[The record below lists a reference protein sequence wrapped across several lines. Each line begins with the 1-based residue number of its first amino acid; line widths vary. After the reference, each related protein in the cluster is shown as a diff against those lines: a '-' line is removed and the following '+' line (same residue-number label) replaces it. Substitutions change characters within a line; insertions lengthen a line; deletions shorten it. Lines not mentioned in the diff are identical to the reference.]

1 MAKNRGRGPLDPEE
15 KRKLNR
21 GNLGKLLEITRYI
34 KPYRMYFILGMIC
47 LAFSS
52 TTLLAFPFLAGK
64 LVDVADGKPWKLP
77 FPAGDP
83 YVVTQIRDI
92 GIALIAVLFIQSLFS
107 FFRVYFFA
115 QVNERAMADMRREMY
130 AKMVRLPMF
139 FFDKNRVGELISRIT
154 SDVTLLQDTFSVTLA
169 EFIRQIATLIIG
181 SAIIFMMSAKLTL
194 FMLGTF
200 PFLIIAAMVFGN
212 FIRKLSRQTQDK
224 LATANVVVEETLQSV
239 QVVKAFTNEKFEI
252 NRYASALKEL
262 ISVALKTARYRGAF
276 ISFIIFVLFSG
287 IVALMWYGA
296 SLVSQGSMSSGELFG
311 FVLYTAFIGGSI
323 AGLGDLYGQLQRAVG
338 ASERV
343 LEIINEQEE
352 PNVAA
357 AVSTEKITGNIQF
370 DRVSFSYPSRPE
382 IAVINNLH
390 FNIHAGEKVALV
402 GPSGAGKSTI
412 IQLLMRFY
420 LPQEGVIRVDGVPIP
435 DLNLEYYRDNIGIV
449 PQEVIL
455 FGGSIR
461 ENIAYG
467 KKNASTAEIIEAAR
481 KANALEFIERFPE
494 GLETMVGERGVRLS
508 GGQKQRIAI
517 ARAIL
522 KDPAILVLDE
532 ATSSLDAESEVLV
545 QQALDELMKGRT
557 SIIIAH
563 RLSTIRKVDR
573 IFVIRDGKIVE
584 SGTHETLAAEEKGLY
599 RNLLELQ
606 FQHTD

>member
-1 MAKNRGRGPLDPEE
+1 MAKRKGPLDPED

-21 GNLGKLLEITRYI
+21 SNLSKLLEITRYI
-34 KPYRMYFILGMIC
+34 KPYKFYFITGMIC

-52 TTLLAFPFLAGK
+52 TTLLAFPYLAGK
-64 LVDVADGKPWKLP
+64 LVDIANGKTWTLP
-77 FPAGDP
+77 FPSAEP
-83 YVVTQIRDI
+83 YVITRIRDV
-92 GIALIAVLFIQSLFS
+92 GIALIVVLFIQSIFS

-115 QVNERAMADMRREMY
+115 QVNERAMADMRRDMY
-130 AKMVRLPMF
+130 ARLVRLPMF
-139 FFDKNRVGELISRIT
+139 FFDRNRVGELISRIT

-169 EFIRQIATLIIG
+169 EFIRQIATLLIG
-181 SAIIFMMSAKLTL
+181 SLIIFLMSTRLTL
-194 FMLGTF
+194 FMLATF
-200 PFLIIAAMVFGN
+200 PLLVIAALIFGN

-224 LATANVVVEETLQSV
+224 LAEANVVVEETLQSV
-239 QVVKAFTNEKFEI
+239 QVVKAFTNETFEI
-252 NRYASALKEL
+252 GRYTRALNEL
-262 ISVALKTARYRGAF
+262 INVALRTARYRGAF

-296 SLVSQGSMSSGELFG
+296 SLVSEGSMSSGELFG

-323 AGLGDLYGQLQRAVG
+323 AGLGDLYGQLQRAIG

-343 LEIINEQEE
+343 MEVINEEE
-352 PNVAA
+352 EINEYHSEHAALEGNIEFTNVSFAYPTRPNVP
-357 AVSTEKITGNIQF
+357 VIREL
-370 DRVSFSYPSRPE
+370 SFH
-382 IAVINNLH
+382 IN
-390 FNIHAGEKVALV
+390 AGEKIALV

-420 LPQEGVIRVDGVPIP
+420 TVDSGSISVDGKSIM
-435 DLNLEYYRDNIGIV
+435 DYELAFYRKHVGIV
-449 PQEVIL
+449 PQDVIL
-455 FGGSIR
+455 FGGTIG
-461 ENIAYG
+461 ENISYG
-467 KKNASTAEIIEAAR
+467 RNGASEDEIREAAR

-494 GLETMVGERGVRLS
+494 GLDTLVGERGIRLS

-522 KDPAILVLDE
+522 KDPEILILDE

-545 QQALDELMKGRT
+545 QEALDELMKGRT

-573 IFVIRDGKIVE
+573 IFVIRDGQIVE
-584 SGTHETLAAEEKGLY
+584 SGPHEKLAADEDGLY

-606 FQHTD
+606 FQTS

>member
-1 MAKNRGRGPLDPEE
+1 MAKRKGPLDPED

-21 GNLGKLLEITRYI
+21 SNLSKLLEITRYI
-34 KPYRMYFILGMIC
+34 KPYKFYFITGMIC

-52 TTLLAFPFLAGK
+52 TTLLAFPYLAGK
-64 LVDVADGKPWKLP
+64 LVDIANGKTWTLP
-77 FPAGDP
+77 FPSAEP
-83 YVVTQIRDI
+83 YVITRIRDV
-92 GIALIAVLFIQSLFS
+92 GIALIVVLFIQSIFS

-115 QVNERAMADMRREMY
+115 QVNERAMADMRRDMY
-130 AKMVRLPMF
+130 ARLVRLPMF
-139 FFDKNRVGELISRIT
+139 FFDRNRVGELISRIT

-169 EFIRQIATLIIG
+169 EFIRQIATLLIG
-181 SAIIFMMSAKLTL
+181 SLIIFLMSTRLTL
-194 FMLGTF
+194 FMLATF
-200 PFLIIAAMVFGN
+200 PLLVIAALIFGN

-224 LATANVVVEETLQSV
+224 LAEANVVVEETLQSV
-239 QVVKAFTNEKFEI
+239 QVVKAFTNETFEI
-252 NRYASALKEL
+252 GRYTRALNEL
-262 ISVALKTARYRGAF
+262 INVALRTARYRGAF

-296 SLVSQGSMSSGELFG
+296 SLVSEGSMSSGELFG

-323 AGLGDLYGQLQRAVG
+323 AGLGDLYGQLQRAIG

-343 LEIINEQEE
+343 MEVINEEE
-352 PNVAA
+352 EINEYHSEHAALEGNIEFTNVSFAYPTRPNVP
-357 AVSTEKITGNIQF
+357 VIREL
-370 DRVSFSYPSRPE
+370 SFH
-382 IAVINNLH
+382 IN
-390 FNIHAGEKVALV
+390 AGEKIALV

-420 LPQEGVIRVDGVPIP
+420 TVDSGSISVDGKSIM
-435 DLNLEYYRDNIGIV
+435 DYELAFYRKHVGIV
-449 PQEVIL
+449 PPDVIL
-455 FGGSIR
+455 FGGTIG
-461 ENIAYG
+461 ENISYG
-467 KKNASTAEIIEAAR
+467 RNGASEDEIREAAR

-494 GLETMVGERGVRLS
+494 GLDTLVGERGIRLS

-522 KDPAILVLDE
+522 KDPEILILDE

-545 QQALDELMKGRT
+545 QEALDELMKGRT

-573 IFVIRDGKIVE
+573 IFVIRDGQIVE
-584 SGTHETLAAEEKGLY
+584 SGPHEKLAADEDGLY

-606 FQHTD
+606 FQTS